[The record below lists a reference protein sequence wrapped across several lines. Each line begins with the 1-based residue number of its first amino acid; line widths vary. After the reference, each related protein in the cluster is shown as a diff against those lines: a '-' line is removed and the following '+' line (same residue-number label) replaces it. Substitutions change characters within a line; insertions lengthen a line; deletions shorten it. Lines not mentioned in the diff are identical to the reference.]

1 MPTLQFK
8 GKNIIWNHHLSV
20 PYHTLEEVQ
29 ELHFQPEKG
38 NGNLIIEGDNLIAL
52 KALLPEYAGKVKCIY
67 IDPPYNTGKE
77 EWVYNDKVNS
87 PLLTEWF
94 KSVVGKEDMTKHD
107 KWLCMMIPRLKLL
120 KELLIKDGVIFIS
133 LDNNEAFNF
142 KLIMDE
148 IFQEENFLGV
158 IVLQTATDNNPTQIS
173 TEHEYMFCYSRDKD
187 YQKNWDAKSKE
198 ADSIQTKYLELKSE
212 LNDSVEEIQTRLRAW
227 IRENKAN
234 LEKTTHYNY
243 VDEKG
248 VFYPGNSSNTRDGGY
263 TFDIL
268 HPITNN
274 VCSKPNF
281 GYRWPE
287 TTFWKAD
294 SNGDVLWG
302 SDENT
307 IPKIKKRLETVTA
320 SLKSIIYEDGRGA
333 SKELE
338 ILFEKDFFKNPK
350 SPKILKKVFEF
361 VTEENDIILDS
372 FGGSGTTGQAVMQL
386 NEDDGGNRK
395 FILIQMTESSDA
407 EPEKNICLQK
417 TRRRIEKVIQEY
429 NLNDGF
435 KYFKVGTAIDPEQLL
450 EGNLP
455 TYEQFAKYIYYL
467 GTGEHLAEAQNI
479 NAKNHFVGNHG
490 AKAFYLIYEQD
501 LETLTRLALNLSI
514 AEEIVKN
521 SPNKRRVI
529 YAPACFLDS
538 DYMEEKQIEFVSI
551 PYNLFERQTN

>member
-20 PYHTLEEVQ
+20 PYHTLDEVND
-29 ELHFQPEKG
+29 LHFQSEKG

-94 KSVVGKEDMTKHD
+94 KSIIGKEDMTKHD
-107 KWLCMMIPRLKLL
+107 KWLCMMVPRLKLL
-120 KELLIKDGVIFIS
+120 KELLSKDGVIFIS

-142 KLIMDE
+142 KIVMDE
-148 IFQEENFLGV
+148 IFQEDNFLGV

-187 YQKNWDAKSKE
+187 YQLNWEAKSKE
-198 ADSIQTKYLELKSE
+198 ADSIQTKYFELKSE
-212 LNDSVEEIQTRLRAW
+212 LNENLEEIQSRLRSW
-227 IRENKAN
+227 IRDNEDS
-234 LEKTTHYNY
+234 LERTTHYNY

-248 VFYPGNSSNTRDGGY
+248 IFYPGNSSNTRDGGY
-263 TFDIL
+263 RYDII
-268 HPITNN
+268 HPITRN
-274 VCSKPNF
+274 VCSKPTF

-287 TTFWKAD
+287 TTFWKAE
-294 SNGDVLWG
+294 SMGDVLWG
-302 SDENT
+302 NDENT
-307 IPKIKKRLETVTA
+307 IPKIKKRLETVTS
-320 SLKSIIYEDGRGA
+320 SLKSIIYEDGRSA

-338 ILFEKDFFKNPK
+338 LLFGKDFFKNPK

-361 VTEENDIILDS
+361 VTQEDDIILDS

-386 NEDDGGNRK
+386 NEEDGGNRR
-395 FILIQMTESSDA
+395 FILIQMRENSEE
-407 EPEKNICLQK
+407 EPDKNICLEK
-417 TRRRIEKVIQEY
+417 TRKRIEKVITEY
-429 NLNDGF
+429 NLNNGF
-435 KYFKVGTAIDPEQLL
+435 KYLKVGIAIDPEKML
-450 EGNLP
+450 EGHLP
-455 TYEQFAKYIYYL
+455 TYDQFAKYIYYL
-467 GTGEHLAEAQNI
+467 STGEHLADIQNI
-479 NAKNHFVGNHG
+479 NEKIYFVGTHG

-501 LETLTRLALNLSI
+501 VETLTRLALNLSI
-514 AEEIVKN
+514 AEYIIKN

>member
-20 PYHTLEEVQ
+20 PYHTLEEVE

-38 NGNLIIEGDNLIAL
+38 NGNLIIEGDNLVAL

-120 KELLIKDGVIFIS
+120 KELLIKEGIIFIS

-148 IFQEENFLGV
+148 IFQEDNFLGV
-158 IVLQTATDNNPTQIS
+158 IVLQTATDNNPSQIS

-187 YQKNWDAKSKE
+187 YQSNWDAKSKE
-198 ADSIQTKYLELKSE
+198 ADSIQTKYIELKEE
-212 LNDSVEEIQTRLRAW
+212 LDGNIDEIQTRLRAW
-227 IRENKAN
+227 IRENKDN
-234 LEKTTHYNY
+234 LDKTTHYNY

-263 TFDIL
+263 TFDII
-268 HPITNN
+268 HPVTNN
-274 VCSKPNF
+274 ICSKPNF

-294 SNGDVLWG
+294 SNRDVLWG
-302 SDENT
+302 NDENT

-320 SLKSIIYEDGRGA
+320 SLKSIIYEDGRSA

-338 ILFEKDFFKNPK
+338 LLFEKNFFKNPK
-350 SPKILKKVFEF
+350 SPKILKKIFEF

-386 NEDDGGNRK
+386 NEEDGGNRK
-395 FILIQMTESSDA
+395 FILVQMTESSET
-407 EPEKNICLQK
+407 EPDKNICLQK
-417 TRRRIEKVIQEY
+417 TRKRIEKVIQEY
-429 NLNDGF
+429 KLNDGF
-435 KYFKVGTAIDPEQLL
+435 KYLRVGTAIDPEKML
-450 EGNLP
+450 EGQLP

-467 GTGEHLAEAQNI
+467 GTGEHLAEANKI
-479 NAKNHFVGNHG
+479 NTKKHFVGTHG

-501 LETLTRLALNLSI
+501 IETLTRLALNLSL
-514 AEEIVKN
+514 AEDIVKH

-529 YAPACFLDS
+529 YAPACFLDNE
-538 DYMEEKQIEFVSI
+538 YMEEKQIEFVSI